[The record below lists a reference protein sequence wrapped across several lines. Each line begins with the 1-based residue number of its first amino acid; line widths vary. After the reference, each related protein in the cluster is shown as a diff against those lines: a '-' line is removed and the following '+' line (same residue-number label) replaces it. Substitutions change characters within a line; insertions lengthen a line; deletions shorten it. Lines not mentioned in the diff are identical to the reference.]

1 MQHVSTAPPPI
12 TKRRSTA
19 RIFGRWMA
27 TFLGYPLG
35 GYAAYLTIG
44 RVDNLLPALLGGLLT
59 GAILGAVQ
67 VWGLGR
73 NRPPA
78 SSWIVA
84 TAVGLMVGLGLGSAL
99 VAYDTSLAALI
110 TQGAVTG
117 LFVGLAQGAV
127 LLPRIG
133 RLAYA
138 WPGFFAVVAAVGW
151 AVTTTAGIG
160 VDLQFTI
167 FGSSGAL
174 VATALTFVL
183 PYALNRKENQS

>member
-1 MQHVSTAPPPI
+1 MQHVSTAPPS
-12 TKRRSTA
+12 TTQRRSTA

-35 GYAAYLTIG
+35 GYAAYLTTG
-44 RVDNLLPALLGGLLT
+44 RVDSLLPALLGGLLT

-67 VWGLGR
+67 VWGLGQ

-84 TAVGLMVGLGLGSAL
+84 TAVGLMVGLGLGSA
-99 VAYDTSLAALI
+99 VVDYDTSLAALI
-110 TQGAVTG
+110 SQGAVTG

-167 FGSSGAL
+167 FGSSGAV
-174 VATALTFVL
+174 VATGLTFVL
-183 PYALNRKENQS
+183 PYTLNREENQ